1 MPCKHFQ
8 ETLHVYYHSIV
19 EDVLLFSTHVFSRL
33 CELDSFLFG
42 GLKFK
47 LSLHILFNLL
57 ATFILSLTVHLQN
70 GIDSLL
76 NCLLV
81 SFIPNL
87 NNLSYN
93 DILKSIL
100 KKVCLGAVL

>member
-1 MPCKHFQ
+1 MSCKHFQ

-19 EDVLLFSTHVFSRL
+19 EDITLFSTHVFSSHS
-33 CELDSFLFG
+33 ELDSFLFG

-57 ATFILSLTVHLQN
+57 ATFIFSLTVHLQN

-87 NNLSYN
+87 DNLPHN

-100 KKVCLGAVL
+100 KKVCLGTIL